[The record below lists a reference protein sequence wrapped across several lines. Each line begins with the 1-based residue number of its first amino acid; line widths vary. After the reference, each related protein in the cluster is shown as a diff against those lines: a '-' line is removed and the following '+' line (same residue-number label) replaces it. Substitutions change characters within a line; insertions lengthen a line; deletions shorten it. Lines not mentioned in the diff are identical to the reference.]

1 MSGATADLTAEATE
15 LVESVIARLNKAV
28 DHVRWSNDDKYLS
41 LSNARD
47 ALNGLIVNGRNEY
60 VFVSAMFRLGCLHQ
74 AVVSCEQS
82 SIAITR
88 LKSEMNLEADRMA
101 SCVGKMI
108 RGEWTEADTGA
119 TN

>member
-1 MSGATADLTAEATE
+1 MNGTTADRPAETAERVDHVVT
-15 LVESVIARLNKAV
+15 LLNTAV
-28 DHVRWSNDDKYLS
+28 DHVRWSNDEKYLS

-47 ALNGLIVNGRNEY
+47 ALNDLIVNGRNEY

-74 AVVSCEQS
+74 AVISCEQS
-82 SIAITR
+82 SLAIMR
-88 LKSEMNLEADRMA
+88 LKSEMNSEADRMA

-108 RGEWTEADTGA
+108 RGEWTDADTGA